1 MDRFLIAPLDKG
13 LQNDVRPWLVPDEA
27 FARMDNAYT
36 FRSRVRKRFGANF
49 MQGTTA
55 PSAGYEQIQSRLRM
69 QVGTTDAMGDLAGTV
84 PGTKFKIGQMFS
96 IGENLFTVYLAGAVQ
111 PMLKTNPA
119 VVTATYSTTNG
130 AYNFVGAAALTPVY
144 FYPAEP
150 VMGMCQYENQAVN
163 DEPTIAFDTQ
173 FAYQYT
179 TTGWERLAT
188 GTDTW
193 TGSNSQFFWTTT
205 YKGLENYIRLLYVT
219 NYNQA
224 DGIRYWNGATWTTPI
239 FYIDSGLVD
248 FAMTARIVL
257 PFKDRLILLNTVES
271 IGGVARTFVN
281 RCRFCQNGSPI
292 QVDGGGNI
300 IAWQQDVP
308 GRGSFIDCPTAEAIV
323 TAEFVKDRLIVFFE
337 RSTWEL
343 AYTGNQT
350 LPFVWQQIN
359 TELGAESTFSVIPY
373 QNVAFGVGNVGIIQ
387 CNGSNVERI
396 DEKIPDEV
404 FKIKNGSD
412 GVQRVYG
419 IRDYELEMVYWTFP
433 SLSNVNVYPDRILVY
448 NYRNQSWSFN
458 DDSITCF
465 GYYQLVTGITW
476 GNASDTWA
484 QADYEWNAGSY
495 ISKALNIIAGN
506 QEGYTFIVRPGHSRN
521 APALQISNITLTATD
536 ATLAVVDNNLKGGDF
551 ILIESAQGVT
561 NFNGRIFQVQAGV
574 TTNAVPIVAQD
585 GFPFSGTYIGGGVIT
600 RVSRI
605 DIWTKQFNFYVSQA
619 KNASINKVDFMVD
632 RTEAGSITVDAF
644 ASSSDLSLV
653 DEGEASGAL
662 VGTNVLDT
670 APYALYPFE
679 QQQTRLWHPVYFQ
692 ANGECIQ
699 FRIYFSDN
707 EMVNPDASLEDF
719 QLHAFCIFAQKSSSR
734 FQ

>member
-13 LQNDVRPWLVPDEA
+13 LQTDTRPWLVPDEA
-27 FARMDNAYT
+27 FARFNNAYT

-49 MQGTTA
+49 MQGTTP
-55 PSAGYEQIQSRLRM
+55 PSAGYEQIQSRLRINI
-69 QVGTTDAMGDLAGTV
+69 GTTDGAGNLAGFV

-96 IGENLFTVYLAGAVQ
+96 IGENLFTVNLAGAVQ

-130 AYNFVGAAALTPVY
+130 AYNFVGAAALTAAY

-150 VMGMCQYENQAVN
+150 VMGMCQYENQSIN
-163 DEPTIAFDTQ
+163 DEPSIAFDTQ

-193 TGSNSQFFWTTT
+193 TGNNAQFFWTTT
-205 YKGLENYIRLLYVT
+205 YKGNQSYDRLLYVT
-219 NYNQA
+219 NYNQT
-224 DGIRYWNGATWTTPI
+224 DGIRYWNGATWTTPT
-239 FYIDSGLVD
+239 FYITAAHTDYI
-248 FAMTARIVL
+248 MTARIVL
-257 PFKDRLILLNTVES
+257 PFKDRLILLNTVEN
-271 IGGVARTFVN
+271 IAAAPQTFVN
-281 RCRFCQNGSPI
+281 RCRFSQNGSPI
-292 QVDGGGNI
+292 DAT
-300 IAWQQDVP
+300 AWEQDTP
-308 GRGSFIDCPTAEAIV
+308 GKGSFIDCPTAEAIV

-373 QNVAFGVGNVGIIQ
+373 NNVAFGVGNVGIIQ

-433 SLSNVNVYPDRILVY
+433 SGSSTGTYPDRVLVY
-448 NYRNQSWSFN
+448 NYRNKSWAFN

-476 GNASDTWA
+476 GSASDTWED
-484 QADYEWNAGSY
+484 ADFEWNAGSY
-495 ISKALNIIAGN
+495 IAKAINIIAGN
-506 QEGYTFIVRPGHSRN
+506 QEGFTFIIRPGHPRN
-521 APALQISNITLTATD
+521 APALQISNISLTATN
-536 ATLAVVDNNLKGGDF
+536 ATLTVIDNNFKGGDY

-561 NFNGRIFQVQAGV
+561 NFNGKIFQVQSGV
-574 TTNAVPIVAQD
+574 SSTSIPIIAQD
-585 GFPFSGTYIGGGVIT
+585 GFPFSGIYRGGGVIT
-600 RVSRI
+600 RISRI
-605 DIWTKQFNFYVSQA
+605 DIWTKQYNFYVSQA
-619 KNASINKVDFMVD
+619 KNASVNKVDFMID
-632 RTEAGSITVDAF
+632 RTAAGSITVDAF

-653 DEGEASGAL
+653 TEGAASGAL

-699 FRIYFSDN
+699 FRIYFSD
-707 EMVNPDASLEDF
+707 EQMVNPNASTEDF
-719 QLHAFCIFAQKSSSR
+719 QLHAFAIFAQASSAR
-734 FQ
+734 LE